1 MSIASIA
8 NRLVAVA
15 NDLMEEAGLYTR
27 YGVIQDCNPR
37 GYEAREEPELPLTPV
52 GDFAIGETVN
62 IINCK
67 SDGTVETLVGTV
79 DYYGEDDEGV
89 AFCHAVTDDGR
100 KFRGP
105 TVNGQ
110 TRKGTRF
117 DI

>member
-15 NDLMEEAGLYTR
+15 NDLMEEAGLEGR
-27 YGVIQDCNPR
+27 YNMIQGNDYPVET
-37 GYEAREEPELPLTPV
+37 GDEPELPLTPV
-52 GDFAIGETVN
+52 GDFAIGQRVN

-67 SDGTVETLVGTV
+67 ADGTVEALVGTV
-79 DYYGEDDEGV
+79 DYYGTDDEGV

-100 KFRGP
+100 KFKGP
-105 TVNGQ
+105 TINGQ

>member
-15 NDLMEEAGLYTR
+15 NDLMEEAGLEGR
-27 YGVIQDCNPR
+27 YNLIQNFNHVEED
-37 GYEAREEPELPLTPV
+37 ESEPELSMTPV
-52 GDFAIGETVN
+52 GDFTIGERVN

-79 DYYGEDDEGV
+79 DYYSYDDEGV
-89 AFCHAVTDDGR
+89 AYCHAVTDDGR
-100 KFRGP
+100 KFKGP

-117 DI
+117 DV

>member
-15 NDLMEEAGLYTR
+15 NDLMEEASLCTR
-27 YGVIQDCNPR
+27 YGVIQDCNHR
-37 GYEAREEPELPLTPV
+37 TCETRDEPEFSLAPV
-52 GDFAIGETVN
+52 GDFAIGQNVH

-67 SDGTVETLVGTV
+67 ADGTVETLVGTV
-79 DYYGEDDEGV
+79 DYYGYDDEGV
-89 AFCHAVTDDGR
+89 AFCHAVTEDGR
-100 KFRGP
+100 KFKGP